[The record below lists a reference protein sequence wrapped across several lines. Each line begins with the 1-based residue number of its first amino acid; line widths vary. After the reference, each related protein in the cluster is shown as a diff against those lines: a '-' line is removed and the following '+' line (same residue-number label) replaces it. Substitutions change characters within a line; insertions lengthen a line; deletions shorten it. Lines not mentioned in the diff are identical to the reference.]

1 MIARIFPQQSEKWV
15 LNLVDS
21 LHEYINE
28 KVHRGV
34 QPPMF
39 EVSSGPYIDCL
50 YELFSLIVT
59 GSFISS
65 YGSKACKKV

>member
-15 LNLVDS
+15 LNLVDL

-34 QPPMF
+34 QPPML
-39 EVSSGPYIDCL
+39 SRGPYINCL
-50 YELFSLIVT
+50 YELFSL
-59 GSFISS
+59 
-65 YGSKACKKV
+65 

>member
-28 KVHRGV
+28 KVHRGA

-39 EVSSGPYIDCL
+39 EVSRGPYIDCL
-50 YELFSLIVT
+50 YELFSL
-59 GSFISS
+59 
-65 YGSKACKKV
+65 